1 MKNKK
6 FILISKNFQM
16 VIYFLELI
24 EEILIKFK

>member
-1 MKNKK
+1 MRNKK